1 MTSLSMSRRLIPW
14 ILSAVITTLVCGL
27 IGVVVQQLHRQGAND
42 PQIQIAKEMSD
53 AFLNNQFTEETLKSS
68 FETFVPSKIQVHLE
82 TSLSPWIQIY
92 DASGENMHS
101 SAVTSD
107 AQSVPHVSKGVFA
120 SVDKHGERRI
130 TWQPKKGIRQA
141 IVVTKF
147 SGLRNG
153 YIIVG
158 RSLAE
163 AENRIGSMWM
173 FIGIEWFVM
182 MVLIGCATLWNF
194 GYFTKFTEGQKIPR
208 A

>member
-1 MTSLSMSRRLIPW
+1 MSRRFIPW
-14 ILSAVITTLVCGL
+14 ILSAVIVTCFCGL
-27 IGVVVQQLHRQGAND
+27 IGVVVQQSFRQEAND
-42 PQIQIAKEMSD
+42 PQIQMAKEMSA

-68 FETFVPSKIQVHLE
+68 FETFIPSKIQVNVE

-92 DASGENMHS
+92 DASGENLYS
-101 SAVTSD
+101 SMMTSD
-107 AQSVPHVSKGVFA
+107 AQSTPRVPKEVFER
-120 SVDKHGERRI
+120 VDKQGENRI

-153 YIIVG
+153 YIVAG

-163 AENRIGSMWM
+163 VEHRIGSMWM
-173 FIGIEWFVM
+173 FIGIGWFSM

-194 GYFTKFTEGQKIPR
+194 GYFTKFTGGQKIPR

>member
-1 MTSLSMSRRLIPW
+1 MSRRLIPW
-14 ILSAVITTLVCGL
+14 ILSAVITTLICGL
-27 IGVVVQQLHRQGAND
+27 IGATVQQTYRQDAND
-42 PQIQIAKEMSD
+42 PQIQIAKEMSA

-68 FETFVPSKIQVHLE
+68 FETFIPSKIQVNIE

-92 DASGENMHS
+92 DASGENLYS
-101 SAVTSD
+101 SMMTSD
-107 AQSVPHVSKGVFA
+107 AQSTPRVSKGVFER
-120 SVDKHGERRI
+120 VDKQGENRI

-153 YIIVG
+153 YIVVG

-163 AENRIGSMWM
+163 VENRIGSMWM
-173 FIGIEWFVM
+173 FIGIGWFVM
-182 MVLIGCATLWNF
+182 MMLIGCATLWNF